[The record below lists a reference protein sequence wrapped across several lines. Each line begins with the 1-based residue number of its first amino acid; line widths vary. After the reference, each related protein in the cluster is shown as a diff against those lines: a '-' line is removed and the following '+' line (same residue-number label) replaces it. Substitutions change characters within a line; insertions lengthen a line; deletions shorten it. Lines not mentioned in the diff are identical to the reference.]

1 MALSIKT
8 NNSQSVHIGEGMQGW
23 NGNQGM
29 RNQIR
34 AEHNGIFTTRRD
46 NVSDTQQTSRD
57 IQERERMIGDGYGAS
72 IVKSEQVRGNDRMRT
87 IDYTGNSGVIG
98 TGGGI
103 LSSTSGVGLPLGKV
117 QTLASVDV
125 SEGIAKENI
134 RGTSGPLTRIPVYNV
149 PNGITNTSQHA
160 FADHTHRMIKG
171 PDPSTL
177 KSFLQV
183 SVKPTATY
191 KRRENSSNFD
201 KSMGMVIKKH
211 VNQPSASAGKRT
223 DSRFEEYKH
232 HTTINETTDS
242 RLQVDITSGT
252 VHRTREP
259 TTHNIKQT
267 APQFT
272 TDAFAVKTYKP
283 KEPTTHNI
291 QQIAPQFTTNAFAV
305 KTYKPKEPT
314 THNIQQ
320 TAPQFTTEA
329 FAVKTYKPKEPTIHD
344 IKQTAPQFTT
354 DAFAVK
360 TYKPKEPTTHNIQ
373 QTAPQF
379 TTEAFAV
386 KTYKPKHEQ
395 EHKLQ
400 NLASKTLIE
409 NIKAVNSDSRVYKHQ
424 QHENDIGF
432 SQTQPHAEIIPA
444 VKIKRALYT
453 PYKQDATLKPTR
465 DTITGFIPS
474 ERIKHQIS
482 HQRQTIENKK
492 QVRPSLHEYSARAA
506 PVYPSTIN

>member
-329 FAVKTYKPKEPTIHD
+329 FAVKTYKPK
-344 IKQTAPQFTT
+344 
-354 DAFAVK
+354 
-360 TYKPKEPTTHNIQ
+360 
-373 QTAPQF
+373 
-379 TTEAFAV
+379 
-386 KTYKPKHEQ
+386 HEQ

>member
-291 QQIAPQFTTNAFAV
+291 QQ
-305 KTYKPKEPT
+305 
-314 THNIQQ
+314 
-320 TAPQFTTEA
+320 
-329 FAVKTYKPKEPTIHD
+329 
-344 IKQTAPQFTT
+344 
-354 DAFAVK
+354 
-360 TYKPKEPTTHNIQ
+360 
-373 QTAPQF
+373 TAPQF